1 MSSQSHRPNQSTNK
15 SSHRR
20 GSSLPEDLQNLLN
33 KEELYRDL
41 YGDYENS
48 WTTTRTNDDP
58 PMVVGDMR
66 REQQGQKGRG
76 DMEMEDKG
84 IDIGN

>member
-1 MSSQSHRPNQSTNK
+1 MSSHSDQSNQSTNK

-20 GSSLPEDLQNLLN
+20 GSSLPEDLQNLLD
-33 KEELYRDL
+33 KEELNWDL

-48 WTTTRTNDDP
+48 WTTTRTNNDP

-66 REQQGQKGRG
+66 REQQDQKGRVRN
-76 DMEMEDKG
+76 MEMEG
-84 IDIGN
+84 EENQH

>member
-1 MSSQSHRPNQSTNK
+1 MSEPSHHSNQSSNT

-20 GSSLPEDLQNLLN
+20 SSSLPDDLQNLLN
-33 KEELYRDL
+33 KEEHYRDL
-41 YGDYENS
+41 YGDFENS

-66 REQQGQKGRG
+66 REQAEKGRAG
-76 DMEMEDKG
+76 TANKDDKETH
-84 IDIGN
+84 I